1 MFKPRNTK
9 KNLSFDL
16 ADRAEF
22 KAVKNV
28 QGFFEN
34 AMWAL
39 EERGEAEAAFYFEQV
54 LEYLKEGGELDPD
67 QAGRILGL

>member
-9 KNLSFDL
+9 KNLSFDQ
-16 ADRAEF
+16 ADRAQF
-22 KAVKNV
+22 RAQRDI

-39 EERGEAEAAFYFEQV
+39 EESGHEDAAFYFEQV
-54 LEYLKEGGELDPD
+54 FDHLKEGGELDPD
-67 QAGRILGL
+67 QVSKILGL